1 MPWGLKPPPE
11 PDPPE
16 VLDPQLV
23 TAPARRREAATTATR
38 PRLDLKA
45 RLVALRGLVIDSW
58 LLVLMEWLGRS
69 DAIDPEN
76 VPIALHT
83 KWA

>member
-1 MPWGLKPPPE
+1 
-11 PDPPE
+11 
-16 VLDPQLV
+16 LDV
-23 TAPARRREAATTATR
+23 
-38 PRLDLKA
+38 KA